1 MLIRKIEKKEYKNK
15 ARINNFFAGVIIE
28 LTSVCNF
35 KCIHCYNDVAYKYI
49 GQQNIDIIIKR
60 LNELGVVFVTLTGG
74 EVKMHPYFEEIYIKL
89 RKEGFLVSLYTN
101 ASRLH
106 LYIETIIKYKPYMIS
121 LSLYG
126 LSEENYDFFT
136 GTKVFDQVKSNIC
149 LFNKTVNIEIKV
161 LVNKYNINLVM
172 SGQYQKFIDEFGVS
186 NVFYDPFL
194 FITKNGNINPIKY
207 RISPKEAAWILN
219 KYNRISCEIIREKSP
234 IDFYCENGNTYFN
247 IDVDSN
253 CSICMK
259 DKKKINITKN
269 KDDIYLFLRKRANE
283 IKIKAQTL
291 RCANCK
297 CNLACGWCPIE
308 FEYDLERNEEESY
321 ICKVR
326 HEFMKL
332 QR

>member
-1 MLIRKIEKKEYKNK
+1 ME
-15 ARINNFFAGVIIE
+15 
-28 LTSVCNF
+28 
-35 KCIHCYNDVAYKYI
+35 IH
-49 GQQNIDIIIKR
+49 
-60 LNELGVVFVTLTGG
+60 T
-74 EVKMHPYFEEIYIKL
+74 
-89 RKEGFLVSLYTN
+89 
-101 ASRLH
+101 
-106 LYIETIIKYKPYMIS
+106 
-121 LSLYG
+121 
-126 LSEENYDFFT
+126 
-136 GTKVFDQVKSNIC
+136 
-149 LFNKTVNIEIKV
+149 
-161 LVNKYNINLVM
+161 
-172 SGQYQKFIDEFGVS
+172 
-186 NVFYDPFL
+186 
-194 FITKNGNINPIKY
+194 
-207 RISPKEAAWILN
+207 
-219 KYNRISCEIIREKSP
+219 
-234 IDFYCENGNTYFN
+234 FN

-269 KDDIYLFLRKRANE
+269 KDDISLFLRKRANE